1 MEWTGNEAEDR
12 LSKEGSKLDLTAYPV
27 SSANASSIIRSRF
40 NSLWKNRP
48 RHDTEGDITNLTRAQ
63 QVVISRLRTGH
74 CRLLAHLDRIKISC
88 TDECPSGTG
97 IRTSE
102 HVLQS
107 YPTFAEQRRQTWP
120 EPVAL

>member
-74 CRLLAHLDRIKISC
+74 CRLLAQLYRIKISC
-88 TDECPSGTG
+88 TDECPCGTG
-97 IRTSE
+97 IQTPDY
-102 HVLQS
+102 VLQS
-107 YPTFAEQRRQTWP
+107 CPTFAEQRC
-120 EPVAL
+120 